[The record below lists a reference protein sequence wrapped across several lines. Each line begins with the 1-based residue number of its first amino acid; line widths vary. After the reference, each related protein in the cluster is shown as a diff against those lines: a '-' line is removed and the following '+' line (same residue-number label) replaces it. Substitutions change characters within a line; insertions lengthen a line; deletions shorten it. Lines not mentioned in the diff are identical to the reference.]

1 MQQTINILRLALLRK
16 KVGLGTSSIYQMM
29 AEGRFPR
36 PRKIGKRAVGWLES
50 DIDQWLLSRCV
61 SPQRGRAESK

>member
-1 MQQTINILRLALLRK
+1 MQKTVNILRLALLRK

-36 PRKIGKRAVGWLES
+36 PRKISTRAVGWIES
-50 DIDQWLLSRCV
+50 EVDDWLL
-61 SPQRGRAESK
+61 GRSVTQHGRTA

>member
-1 MQQTINILRLALLRK
+1 MQQTINILRLTLLRK

>member
-36 PRKIGKRAVGWLES
+36 PRKIGKRAVGWIEA
-50 DIDQWLLSRCV
+50 DIDQWLLSRSA
-61 SPQRGRAESK
+61 SPQRGMDETK